1 MSSPRRHRLIERFD
15 TLAPKVLS
23 LDVFDTLLSRPF
35 EHPTHVFTEVHR
47 VLTDAGEH
55 AAVPRHE
62 YHRMRVEA
70 EAAARRLHPSGEIT
84 VEEVAAEL
92 SKALGGQ
99 PGTEALIAAEVAT
112 ERAFIHLDRD
122 IAALILHAKERGVP
136 YILVSDMYLRSEHIL
151 SLVEA
156 ASQAAGVTLPPPVKV
171 FVSGERRT
179 NKGTNMFGEV
189 LAELGRRPDEVLH
202 VGDNEHSDYE
212 SPKKRGIPALHYV
225 RETPWVSK
233 AFEAE
238 LKHTPHWAVTHYDLG
253 LRTARAKAYA
263 ASQKHEG
270 DDELGHFQYGA
281 FILGPILTLF
291 AEWVVQDC
299 VRNAQD
305 TVFCLMREGH
315 LLEPLI
321 QKAAAAVGAKLSVK
335 KLWASRYAI
344 RGASYH
350 NGSEPELRSYFTKR
364 HNVPLSTAAR
374 DLGLD
379 ATLLRREANVFHDDP
394 MTDGEITRVVNAVAR
409 TSELRR
415 QMIETSAEKR
425 HRLFRYF
432 EEQGVFADD
441 RLSLV
446 DLGWGGTIQATMSR
460 VFESGDRRE
469 GDHPRPSYI
478 RGLYLATHEK
488 LLDLPFDTC
497 AADSF
502 LFQLGYPLET
512 CNILRR
518 TPEILEHSCMPR
530 LGSFKGIGEDGQPEN
545 FPQPIPEQQ
554 LGDIEQMQAGILYFA
569 DLWLPGA
576 AQRRRHL
583 THHEWNVVLSRLRA
597 ALARSLQNPTAEE
610 VRLFA
615 HWQHDNNDGTLHT
628 EPFLGDERLRE
639 AARFMTWEQIMQL
652 SWLECFWPQGL
663 ARLVG
668 KGEET
673 SRPWVSKAL
682 RYPAFRGGARL
693 LARSAAVVSRA
704 FGAGPRGS

>member
-1 MSSPRRHRLIERFD
+1 MSSSRRRRLIERFD
-15 TLAPKVLS
+15 TLQPKVLS

-62 YHRMRVEA
+62 YGRLRIEA

-84 VEEVAAEL
+84 VEEVCSEL
-92 SKALGGQ
+92 SKALGGE
-99 PGTEALIAAEVAT
+99 PGAEALVAAEVAT
-112 ERAFIHLDRD
+112 ERSFIHLDRD
-122 IAALILHAKERGVP
+122 IAALIVHAKEQGVP
-136 YILVSDMYLRSEHIL
+136 YVLVSDMYLRSEHIL

-156 ASQAAGVTLPPPVKV
+156 ASTAAGVDLPPPEKV

-179 NKGTNMFGEV
+179 NKGSGMFDEV

-202 VGDNEHSDYE
+202 VGDNEHSDYT
-212 SPKKRGIPALHYV
+212 SPKRHGIQAIHYV
-225 RETPWVSK
+225 RETPFVSR

-238 LKHTPHWAVTHYDLG
+238 LKHTPGWARTHYDLG

-263 ASQKHEG
+263 SSQPFDG
-270 DDELGHFQYGA
+270 DELGHFQYGA

-315 LLEPLI
+315 LLAPLI
-321 QKAAAAVGAKLSVK
+321 EKAAAAVGAKLTVK

-344 RGASYH
+344 RGASFH

-379 ATLLRREANVFHDDP
+379 AQLLRRECNVFHDDP
-394 MTDGEITRVVNAVAR
+394 LTDGEIGRVVTAVVR
-409 TSELRR
+409 SSELRS
-415 QMIETSAEKR
+415 QMIETSAQKR

-432 EEQGVFADD
+432 DEMGVFASD
-441 RLSLV
+441 RMTLV
-446 DLGWGGTIQATMSR
+446 DLGWGGTIQATLAR
-460 VFESGDRRE
+460 VFESGDRSA
-469 GDHPRPSYI
+469 GDHPRPRTI

-488 LLDLPFDTC
+488 LLELPIDSCT
-497 AADSF
+497 ADSF
-502 LFQLGYPLET
+502 LFQLGYPLDT

-530 LGSFKGIGEDGQPEN
+530 EGSFRGIGEDGRAEN

-554 LGDIEQMQAGILYFA
+554 LADIEQMQAGILHFA
-569 DLWLPGA
+569 ELWLPGA
-576 AQRRRHL
+576 ANRRRHL
-583 THHEWNVVLSRLRA
+583 THHEWNGVLARLRA
-597 ALARSLQNPTAEE
+597 ALARSLQNPTSEE

-615 HWQHDNNDGTLHT
+615 HWQHDNNDGSMHT

-639 AARFMTWEQIMQL
+639 NARFMSWEQIMQL

-668 KGEET
+668 KGEEQG
-673 SRPWVSKAL
+673 RPWVAAAL
-682 RYPAFRGGARL
+682 RYPALRGGARL
-693 LARSAAVVSRA
+693 LSRSAAAVSRA
-704 FGAGPRGS
+704 FGAAPRGW